1 MPARRTIL
9 LCGACANSATITAA
23 TKAGNASKWLRCDQS
38 ARRRHPTRV
47 FQAGP
52 RRVIV
57 DPARLGQAAGEVWQ
71 QGQNLV
77 QNFVLYTPPIHLVSA
92 GKQRLRHGEAER
104 GLEVSYERVR
114 SATAAAA
121 PPGHVSWTVS
131 ADHPD
136 FHRRL
141 APGTAARPIAIR

>member
-1 MPARRTIL
+1 MQKNPPR
-9 LCGACANSATITAA
+9 
-23 TKAGNASKWLRCDQS
+23 ASIQGKQ
-38 ARRRHPTRV
+38 
-47 FQAGP
+47 
-52 RRVIV
+52 
-57 DPARLGQAAGEVWQ
+57 E
-71 QGQNLV
+71 GQNLV
-77 QNFVLYTPPIHLVSA
+77 QNFVLYTPLIHLVSA

-141 APGTAARPIAIR
+141 APGTAARPIAIRGNCHRVGLTTALAVPPRAVIFAARYCGGQTANLKVAREG